1 MFSTVEKA
9 IEELKKGKAIIVVDD
24 ESRENEGDFVALA
37 DFATPGMI
45 NFMASEGRGL
55 ICIPIEQQLADHLDL
70 APMTNKNTDAHGT
83 AFTVSIDH
91 ASCHTGISAFERSET
106 IMKMLQADVKPSDFR
121 RPGHIFPLVAKDGGV
136 LERPGHTEAAIDLAR
151 LAGATPAGVI
161 CEIMNGDG
169 TMARG
174 KELVEIA
181 KRHELVIL
189 TIEQLIAY
197 RKRNETLIER
207 VVDIHLPTQ
216 YGDFTAITYIEK
228 LTGREHMALVKG
240 QLKDF
245 ESAGGPLVRIH
256 SECLTGDV
264 FGSCRCDCGPQLHAA
279 LAKIEEAGSGILV
292 YMRQEG
298 RGIGLVNKMK
308 AYKLQEQGY
317 DTVEANAQ
325 LGFGD
330 DLREYFISA
339 QILSD
344 LGCSHIQLLTNN
356 PRKIEGLSE
365 HGITIVN
372 RIPIE
377 LPVIDGNRFYMET
390 KKTKLGHLLHN

>member
-1 MFSTVEKA
+1 MFGTVEQA
-9 IEELKKGKAIIVVDD
+9 IDELQKGKAIIVIDD

-37 DFATPGMI
+37 DFATPAMI
-45 NFMASEGRGL
+45 NFMATEGRGL
-55 ICIPIEQQLADHLDL
+55 ICVPIEQQLADHLRL
-70 APMTNKNTDAHGT
+70 APMATTNTDAHGT

-121 RPGHIFPLVAKDGGV
+121 RPGHIFPLVAKANGV
-136 LERPGHTEAAIDLAR
+136 LERPGHTEAAVDLAR
-151 LAGATPAGVI
+151 LAGASRAGVI
-161 CEIMNGDG
+161 CEIMNEDG

-174 KELVEIA
+174 QELNQIA
-181 KRHELVIL
+181 KQHDLIIL

-197 RKRNETLIER
+197 RKRNERLVER
-207 VVDIHLPTQ
+207 VVDIHLPTK

-228 LTGREHMALVKG
+228 LTGREHIALVKG
-240 QLKDF
+240 DIN
-245 ESAGGPLVRIH
+245 ETAPLVRIH

-264 FGSCRCDCGPQLHAA
+264 FGSCRCDCGPQLQAA
-279 LAKIEEAGSGILV
+279 LAQIEAAGKGILV

-339 QILSD
+339 QILTD
-344 LGCSHIQLLTNN
+344 LGCSRIQLLTNN

-365 HGITIVN
+365 HGITIEN

-377 LPVIDGNRFYMET
+377 LPVVDGNRFYMET

>member
-1 MFSTVEKA
+1 
-9 IEELKKGKAIIVVDD
+9 
-24 ESRENEGDFVALA
+24 
-37 DFATPGMI
+37 
-45 NFMASEGRGL
+45 
-55 ICIPIEQQLADHLDL
+55 
-70 APMTNKNTDAHGT
+70 
-83 AFTVSIDH
+83 
-91 ASCHTGISAFERSET
+91 
-106 IMKMLQADVKPSDFR
+106 
-121 RPGHIFPLVAKDGGV
+121 
-136 LERPGHTEAAIDLAR
+136 
-151 LAGATPAGVI
+151 
-161 CEIMNGDG
+161 
-169 TMARG
+169 
-174 KELVEIA
+174 
-181 KRHELVIL
+181 
-189 TIEQLIAY
+189 IEQLIAY
-197 RKRNETLIER
+197 RKRNERLIER

-240 QLKDF
+240 QLMDIG
-245 ESAGGPLVRIH
+245 SAGAPLVRIH

-279 LAKIEEAGSGILV
+279 LAKIEEAGSGILI

-308 AYKLQEQGY
+308 AYKLQEQGF

-330 DLREYFISA
+330 DLREYFVSA
-339 QILSD
+339 QILSN
-344 LGCSHIQLLTNN
+344 LGCGHIQLLTNN

-365 HGITIVN
+365 HGLTVVN

-377 LPVIDGNRFYMET
+377 LPVGDGNRFYMET

>member
-1 MFSTVEKA
+1 MFATVEIA
-9 IEELKKGKAIIVVDD
+9 LEELKKGKAIIVVDD

-37 DFATPGMI
+37 DYATPDMI
-45 NFMASEGRGL
+45 NFMAKEGRGL
-55 ICIPIEQQLADHLDL
+55 ICTPIEQQMADRLGL
-70 APMTNKNTDAHGT
+70 APMTNTNTDVHGT

-91 ASCHTGISAFERSET
+91 SSCHTGISAFERSET
-106 IMKMLQADVKPSDFR
+106 ILKMIDRDSKSSDFR
-121 RPGHIFPLVAKDGGV
+121 RPGHIFPLVAKSGGV
-136 LERPGHTEAAIDLAR
+136 LERPGHTEAAVDLAR
-151 LAGATPAGVI
+151 LAGSTPAGVI
-161 CEIMNGDG
+161 CEIMNDDG
-169 TMARG
+169 TMAQG
-174 KELVEIA
+174 QELVEIA
-181 KRHELVIL
+181 KQHELVIL

-197 RKRNETLIER
+197 RKRIETLVEK
-207 VVDIHLPTQ
+207 VVTINLPTS
-216 YGDFTAITYIEK
+216 YGDFTATTYVEK
-228 LTGREHMALVKG
+228 LTGQEHIALVKG
-240 QLKDF
+240 QISET
-245 ESAGGPLVRIH
+245 ESPIVRIH

-264 FGSCRCDCGPQLHAA
+264 FGSCRCDCGPQLQAA
-279 LAKIEEAGSGILV
+279 LARIEEAGTGVLV

-317 DTVEANAQ
+317 DTVEANAR

-344 LGCSHIQLLTNN
+344 LGCTRIQLLTNN

-365 HGITIVN
+365 HGITIEN

-377 LPVIDGNRFYMET
+377 LPAKDGNRFYMET